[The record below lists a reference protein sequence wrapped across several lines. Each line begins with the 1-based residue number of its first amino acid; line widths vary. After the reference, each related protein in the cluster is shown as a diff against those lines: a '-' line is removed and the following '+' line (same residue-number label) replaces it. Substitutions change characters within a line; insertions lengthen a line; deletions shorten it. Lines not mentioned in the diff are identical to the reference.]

1 MYNLHLYT
9 VVVYFGSR
17 REGESW
23 NWAWVLSTRLAR
35 HIGYLELLLKLMFV
49 NPPELPEQT
58 TRALPVRYLC
68 TICFLLVIITHL
80 NVTDLV

>member
-1 MYNLHLYT
+1 MIQFGDNCFPRSV

-17 REGESW
+17 REGENW

-35 HIGYLELLLKLMFV
+35 QVGYLELLLKLMFV

-58 TRALPVRYLC
+58 TRALPVR
-68 TICFLLVIITHL
+68 
-80 NVTDLV
+80 